1 MAMLEELRGLLR
13 CFIIGE
19 TDRHDVPL
27 VLSQLDS
34 ALAAAEARGE
44 AKGCAEGAE
53 RERERIREGGQMVGV
68 ESDHINSMQG
78 EMRHES
84 LQEYDRLG

>member
-1 MAMLEELRGLLR
+1 
-13 CFIIGE
+13 
-19 TDRHDVPL
+19 
-27 VLSQLDS
+27 
-34 ALAAAEARGE
+34 
-44 AKGCAEGAE
+44 
-53 RERERIREGGQMVGV
+53 MVGV